1 MGKTI
6 CEVPECESALEHFSF
21 PKDPVIANRWVRFV
35 KLKVSFKFQFSVNNI
50 LIIFFCHVLDS

>member
-50 LIIFFCHVLDS
+50 